1 MRRAL
6 VIFLVLLFP
15 LNVFALSMSVAHL
28 HLDHGTER
36 VEASVAASSADSGPA
51 ADFDCETS
59 CDIDPDEPPSGAEL
73 HYIVGQDGGPLPGGR
88 PARALSLPAADPP
101 CHSIPPPVKPPR
113 AA

>member
-15 LNVFALSMSVAHL
+15 LNVFALSMSVAQL
-28 HLDHGTER
+28 HLDP
-36 VEASVAASSADSGPA
+36 ASARIGAPA
-51 ADFDCETS
+51 ALADIDLDDALDCETS

-73 HYIVGQDGGPLPGGR
+73 HYIVGRQGTPPCADR
-88 PARALSLPAADPP
+88 PARVVPPHDADPR
-101 CHSIPPPVKPPR
+101 CHTIPPPVKPPR